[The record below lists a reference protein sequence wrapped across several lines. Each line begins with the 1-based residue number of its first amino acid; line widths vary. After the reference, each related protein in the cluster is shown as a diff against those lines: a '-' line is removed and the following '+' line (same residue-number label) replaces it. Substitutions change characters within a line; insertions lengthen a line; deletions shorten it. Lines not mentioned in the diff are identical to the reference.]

1 MTEKLIIS
9 KSLKEAHTKLISL
22 LDQSRDELLSFNIS
36 NSNLNILSTI
46 SNRLSTLISTSI
58 ELNQL
63 FIKVRKRFNL
73 LENQNTKSN
82 ELLIDENLKI
92 IIEWEDQLD
101 RRGVELWNQSSRI
114 KRQIDE
120 KFKNQLQLKEIYF
133 KSLNFLHF
141 QNLPNQ
147 SQFHKPI
154 NFKTHECQKVYSSM
168 KQLASVLIQAG
179 TPITSEPSVLIRLI
193 DVTTKTV
200 KALLPSFDLKAAT
213 SNIDIACECEEKLSK
228 EFQNLKTKH
237 ESDQYLRTMINYY
250 AIKAD
255 YNWATGNKTAT
266 IFNLRQA
273 LDKSN
278 LLNSPK
284 GFQESINII
293 SKFYAFSHLM
303 LRSSTGFDKI
313 EESKA
318 SKKFI
323 NLQASQ
329 WLTLALEAIES
340 LGTKSFIPGQV
351 LERISYDDLR
361 LKIIKALAFV
371 YFEISKDQE
380 GTEAEVTRQRGDRA
394 FDEALKL
401 KPDQE
406 MWLHKIR
413 RLTQQKEFG
422 PELKSALAAVLKTQ
436 PFDKKLLGILLSVS
450 RQISNENYRM
460 DAYASILIACV
471 GRRDPTEQALGG
483 PSIYAIVSFVGANL
497 TKSYK
502 GLNLSNKDF
511 IPSTW
516 NLDQRLDFLQRITDS
531 IMMENSDF
539 RLTSDSA
546 FITQSLIWSSGS
558 KAYESKDFINAAR
571 WFTIGTHS
579 MFHTVYDL
587 TFGKLT
593 RKGALSYMNAGYY
606 DSARKLLSGLSHEA
620 QQTASYNFIDFM
632 IETALGNEQ
641 IAMESIKRMMSCIDF
656 KPQTM
661 IFAAKQADQR
671 GLKGLLNFIFQEL
684 LSLISGDSIARSS
697 PIEGLDPIILL
708 RWLIRM
714 DLARID
720 TSPDDDLEYAEKAFE
735 HYTLAQS
742 ILEKQR
748 YDDGSE
754 KINAKDATWLWKT
767 AFNTC
772 ISKSTTWPTPLS
784 LRFFDL
790 TSDLIHL
797 TRKLPVTMQESREMI
812 HHELHCQ
819 FAHLAGTV
827 NNTLGIEL
835 KENDQDKHHERFS
848 KLIELISKVKQLC
861 EEIEIISIETNS
873 NQNLLII
880 ESCLCVWEFEGFSK
894 IQHWSRIEE
903 FLISLEEMA
912 GVKGYITTSVLETI
926 ADVAVHDS
934 NFPIDVVTQVLRKVL
949 LIYEKIGKVNVE
961 LHSRWLRILIE
972 IELSTDHDET
982 AIKDCNSA
990 LTLMQQNSEIYP
1002 SDEADWILGKS
1013 WDRSID
1019 LFNLRSVSYSI
1030 NWCEISMKWMKLV
1043 TGGRIYEE
1051 MMNRHYRELLKMSQ
1065 ALKTS
1070 DQFLL

>member
-9 KSLKEAHTKLISL
+9 KSLKEAHMKLISL
-22 LDQSRDELLSFNIS
+22 LNQSRDELLSFNIS
-36 NSNLNILSTI
+36 NSNLNNLSTI
-46 SNRLSTLISTSI
+46 SNKLATLISTSI

-73 LENQNTKSN
+73 LENQNTNSN
-82 ELLIDENLKI
+82 ELLIDENLKT

-120 KFKNQLQLKEIYF
+120 QFKNQFQLKEIYF

-147 SQFHKPI
+147 NQFNKPI
-154 NFKTHECQKVYSSM
+154 NFKTHECQKVYSSI
-168 KQLASVLIQAG
+168 LL
-179 TPITSEPSVLIRLI
+179 RLI

-213 SNIDIACECEEKLSK
+213 SNIDIACECEEKLAK
-228 EFQNLKTKH
+228 ESQNWKTSH
-237 ESDQYLRTMINYY
+237 ESDQYLRTLINYY

-255 YNWATGNKTAT
+255 YSWATGNETAT
-266 IFNLRQA
+266 MFNLRQA

-278 LLNSPK
+278 LLSSPK
-284 GFQESINII
+284 GFQDSINII
-293 SKFYAFSHLM
+293 SKLYAFSHLM
-303 LRSSTGFDKI
+303 LRSSIGYNKI

-318 SKKFI
+318 SKKSM

-329 WLTLALEAIES
+329 WLTFALESIES
-340 LGTKSFIPGQV
+340 LGTKSFIPGQI

-371 YFEISKDQE
+371 YFEISKDQK
-380 GTEAEVTRQRGDRA
+380 GSEAEVTRQRGDRA

-413 RLTQQKEFG
+413 RLGQQKEFG
-422 PELKSALAAVLKTQ
+422 PELKSAISAVLKTQ
-436 PFDKKLLGILLSVS
+436 PFDKKLLGILHSVS
-450 RQISNENYRM
+450 HQISNENYRM
-460 DAYASILIACV
+460 DVYASILIACV
-471 GRRDPTEQALGG
+471 GRRDPAEQALGG

-502 GLNLSNKDF
+502 NLNLSDKGV

-516 NLDQRLDFLQRITDS
+516 NLDQRLDFLQRITDA
-531 IMMENSDF
+531 IMM
-539 RLTSDSA
+539 DSA

-593 RKGALSYMNAGYY
+593 RKGALSFMNAGDY
-606 DSARKLLSGLSHEA
+606 DSARKLLSGLSSEA
-620 QQTASYNFIDFM
+620 QETASYNFIHFM

-641 IAMESIKRMMSCIDF
+641 TAMESIKRMMSCIDF

-661 IFAAKQADQR
+661 IFAARQADQR
-671 GLKGLLNFIFQEL
+671 GLKEVLNFIFQEL

-714 DLARID
+714 DLARIE
-720 TSPDDDLEYAEKAFE
+720 TSSGDDLEYAEKAFE
-735 HYTLAQS
+735 HYSLAQR

-748 YDDGSE
+748 YNDGSE

-772 ISKSTTWPTPLS
+772 IGKSTTWPNSLS

-790 TSDLIHL
+790 TSDLINL

-812 HHELHCQ
+812 HHELHCR

-827 NNTLGIEL
+827 NNTLGSES
-835 KENDQDKHHERFS
+835 KDNDQDKYHERFLN
-848 KLIELISKVKQLC
+848 LIELISKVKTLC

-894 IQHWSRIEE
+894 IQDWNRIAE
-903 FLISLEEMA
+903 FLSSLEEMA
-912 GVKGYITTSVLETI
+912 GVKGHITTSVLETI
-926 ADVAVHDS
+926 ADVTVHDA

-949 LIYEKIGKVNVE
+949 SIYEKIGKVNVE

-972 IELSTDHDET
+972 IEISTGQDDN

-990 LTLMQQNSEIYP
+990 LILMQQNLETYP

-1019 LFNLRSVSYSI
+1019 LYNLRSVVHSI

-1043 TGGRIYEE
+1043 TGGRVYEE

-1065 ALKTS
+1065 DLRTS

>member
-9 KSLKEAHTKLISL
+9 KGLKEAHMKLINL
-22 LDQSRDELLSFNIS
+22 LNQSRDELLSFNIS
-36 NSNLNILSTI
+36 NSNLDSLSTI
-46 SNRLSTLISTSI
+46 SNRLSTLISTSV

-73 LENQNTKSN
+73 VENQNMNSN

-120 KFKNQLQLKEIYF
+120 QFENQLHLKEIYF
-133 KSLNFLHF
+133 KSLNLLHF
-141 QNLPNQ
+141 QNLPDQ
-147 SQFHKPI
+147 DQFNKPI
-154 NFKTHECQKVYSSM
+154 NFKTHECQRVYSSM
-168 KQLASVLIQAG
+168 KHLASILIQAG
-179 TPITSEPSVLIRLI
+179 TPITSEPSVLLRLI

-200 KALLPSFDLKAAT
+200 KALLPSFDLKGAT
-213 SNIDIACECEEKLSK
+213 SNIDIACECEEKLASGSQNSK
-228 EFQNLKTKH
+228 TNH
-237 ESDQYLRTMINYY
+237 EGDQYLRTLTNYY

-266 IFNLRQA
+266 MFNLRQA

-303 LRSSTGFDKI
+303 LRSTIGLDKI
-313 EESKA
+313 DELKK
-318 SKKFI
+318 SKKSI

-329 WLTLALEAIES
+329 WLTLALQSIES

-371 YFEISKDQE
+371 YFEIAKDQE
-380 GTEAEVTRQRGDRA
+380 GSEAEVTRQRGDRA

-413 RLTQQKEFG
+413 RLAQRKEFG
-422 PELKSALAAVLKTQ
+422 PELKSAITAVLKTQ

-450 RQISNENYRM
+450 HQISNENYRM
-460 DAYASILIACV
+460 DIYASILIACV
-471 GRRDPTEQALGG
+471 GRRDPEEQALGG

-497 TKSYK
+497 RKSYK
-502 GLNLSNKDF
+502 GTTSSEKDF

-516 NLDQRLDFLQRITDS
+516 NLNQRLDFLQRITDA
-531 IMMENSDF
+531 MMLENSDF
-539 RLTSDSA
+539 RLASDSA

-558 KAYESKDFINAAR
+558 KAYESKDFISAAR

-593 RKGALSYMNAGYY
+593 RKGALSYMNAGDY
-606 DSARKLLSGLSHEA
+606 DSARKFLSGLSAEA
-620 QQTASYNFIDFM
+620 QNTASYNFINFM
-632 IETALGNEQ
+632 IEIALGNEQ
-641 IAMESIKRMMSCIDF
+641 TAVESIKRMMNCIDF
-656 KPQTM
+656 KPQTL
-661 IFAAKQADQR
+661 IFAARQADQR
-671 GLKGLLNFIFQEL
+671 GLKELLNFIFQEL
-684 LSLISGDSIARSS
+684 LSLISGDSVSRSS

-714 DLARID
+714 DLARIE
-720 TSPDDDLEYAEKAFE
+720 SSSGDDLEYAEKAFE
-735 HYTLAQS
+735 HYSLAQR
-742 ILEKQR
+742 ILEQQR
-748 YDDGSE
+748 YDDGSDR
-754 KINAKDATWLWKT
+754 INAKDATWLWKT

-772 ISKSTTWPTPLS
+772 ISKSTTWPTSLS

-812 HHELHCQ
+812 NHELHCQ

-827 NNTLGIEL
+827 NSTLGIEY
-835 KENDQDKHHERFS
+835 KDNDQDRNHGRFS
-848 KLIELISKVKQLC
+848 KLIELVLKVKKLC

-873 NQNLLII
+873 NQDLCII
-880 ESCLCVWEFEGFSK
+880 ESCLCVWEFEGLSK
-894 IQHWSRIEE
+894 IQDWNRIEE
-903 FLISLEEMA
+903 FTIALEGMA

-926 ADVAVHDS
+926 ADVAVHDA
-934 NFPIDVVTQVLRKVL
+934 NFPIDIVTQVLRKVL
-949 LIYEKIGKVNVE
+949 SIYEKIGKVDVA

-972 IELSTDHDET
+972 IEISTGQDDD

-990 LTLMQQNSEIYP
+990 LILMQQNSEIYP

-1019 LFNLRSVSYSI
+1019 LFNLRSVSHSI
-1030 NWCEISMKWMKLV
+1030 NWCEIAMKWMRLV

-1065 ALKTS
+1065 DLKTS